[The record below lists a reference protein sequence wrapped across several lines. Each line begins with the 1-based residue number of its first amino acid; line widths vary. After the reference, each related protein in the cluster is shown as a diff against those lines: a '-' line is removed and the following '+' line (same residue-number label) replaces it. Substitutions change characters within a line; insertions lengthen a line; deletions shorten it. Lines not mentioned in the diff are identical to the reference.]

1 MALVSLAFSV
11 CVMIVCWPQL
21 SSSDNSCPC
30 PEIPKL
36 NLTNLPQQ
44 GCYNPTIRAH
54 FRYKCKDGYLR
65 KVGTSNLIKCEDSGT
80 GLQWSK
86 TKPELVCIPDPRITT
101 TQPAKATSATST
113 TTTTTTESHTD
124 ISSYS
129 ISTSAITTAST
140 AQVMQNASTVLEQ
153 GTSTQTTTH
162 EPVMET
168 TGKTDTMKHA
178 MSPTRPDNTTHSALE
193 IDAATTTAATVI
205 TVLLVIVCTAGV
217 VLLYRRRRREHTPVN
232 QDPEELCTL
241 NA

>member
-1 MALVSLAFSV
+1 MALVSLAFPV
-11 CVMIVCWPQL
+11 CVMIVCWSQL

-44 GCYNPTIRAH
+44 GCYKIDDH
-54 FRYKCKDGYLR
+54 FRYKCMDGYLR
-65 KVGTSNLIKCEDSGT
+65 KAGTSNLIKCENPGA
-80 GLQWSK
+80 QWSK
-86 TKPELVCIPDPRITT
+86 PSLVCIPDPRITT
-101 TQPAKATSATST
+101 TQPPKATS

-129 ISTSAITTAST
+129 VSTSAIT
-140 AQVMQNASTVLEQ
+140 
-153 GTSTQTTTH
+153 

-168 TGKTDTMKHA
+168 TGQTDAMKNA
-178 MSPTRPDNTTHSALE
+178 THSALE
-193 IDAATTTAATVI
+193 IDAAADAATTTAATVI
-205 TVLLVIVCTAGV
+205 TVLLVILCTAGI
-217 VLLYRRRRREHTPVN
+217 VLLYQRRRREHTPVN

>member
-1 MALVSLAFSV
+1 MALVSLAFPV
-11 CVMIVCWPQL
+11 CVMIVCWSQL

-44 GCYNPTIRAH
+44 GCFKIDDR
-54 FRYKCKDGYLR
+54 FRYKCMDGYLR
-65 KVGTSNLIKCEDSGT
+65 KAGTSALIKCENPGA
-80 GLQWSK
+80 QWSK
-86 TKPELVCIPDPRITT
+86 PSLVCIPDPRITT
-101 TQPAKATSATST
+101 TQPPKATS
-113 TTTTTTESHTD
+113 TTTTESHTD

-129 ISTSAITTAST
+129 VSTSAITTAST
-140 AQVMQNASTVLEQ
+140 AQMMQNSSTVLEQ

-168 TGKTDTMKHA
+168 TGQTDTIKNA
-178 MSPTRPDNTTHSALE
+178 THSALE

-205 TVLLVIVCTAGV
+205 TVLLVTLCTAGI
-217 VLLYRRRRREHTPVN
+217 VLLYQRRRREHTPVN

>member
-1 MALVSLAFSV
+1 MALVSLAFPV
-11 CVMIVCWPQL
+11 CVMIVCWSQL

-44 GCYNPTIRAH
+44 GCYKIDDH
-54 FRYKCKDGYLR
+54 FRYKCMDGYLR
-65 KVGTSNLIKCEDSGT
+65 KAGTSNLIKCENPGA
-80 GLQWSK
+80 QWSK
-86 TKPELVCIPDPRITT
+86 PSLVCIPDPRITT
-101 TQPAKATSATST
+101 TQPPKATST

-129 ISTSAITTAST
+129 VSTSAITST
-140 AQVMQNASTVLEQ
+140 AQMMQNSSTVLEQ

-162 EPVMET
+162 AEPVMET
-168 TGKTDTMKHA
+168 TGQTDAMKNA
-178 MSPTRPDNTTHSALE
+178 THSALE
-193 IDAATTTAATVI
+193 IDAAADAATTTAATVI
-205 TVLLVIVCTAGV
+205 TVLLVILCTAGI
-217 VLLYRRRRREHTPVN
+217 VLLYQRRRREHTPVN

>member
-113 TTTTTTESHTD
+113 TTTTTTE
-124 ISSYS
+124 
-129 ISTSAITTAST
+129 
-140 AQVMQNASTVLEQ
+140 
-153 GTSTQTTTH
+153 
-162 EPVMET
+162 PVMET

>member
-129 ISTSAITTAST
+129 ISTSAIT
-140 AQVMQNASTVLEQ
+140 
-153 GTSTQTTTH
+153 